1 MFKNIL
7 LYAVL
12 LLANSTYCYS
22 QIDALFDY
30 KTYYQPDT
38 WKPYIETHLSV
49 NGNSMKMAPISNTH
63 AQGKLG
69 VVLTFEKDNTIIT
82 FSKYDLSSPSFAH
95 HETKTFYDLQ
105 RIEIDTGLLNLEM
118 TLSDLNGDLM
128 QVDTA
133 NIQLQVPDIS
143 KDSIHLV
150 NLELIQSMTRDSS
163 QSVLQKAG
171 FEIIPKLLKYYPE
184 NEDVLRFYSECYFPQ
199 LSENET
205 KPIVIRYYIKPEGR
219 TTQMIGMNAPKRI
232 NTSKVLPIIGSI
244 NIAALPSGNYEL
256 RLEIINQ
263 AQQII
268 AATGTKIFRNNPK
281 AMLTV
286 VGDPNRLI
294 KESFIGSIN
303 SYDTLKN
310 YIDCLWPI
318 AGADEKEVIEHTF
331 SDANSNITK
340 MQLFFYNF
348 WYARNSLAPSESWVK
363 YRTEVNRVNKSY
375 GSNFRKGYD
384 SDRGI
389 VYLKYGPPNSA
400 TKESEPSAYPYEI
413 WFYQKIGNVA
423 NKRFV
428 FYNPTLI
435 ADDYVLLHS
444 DMLGETRNP
453 NWLTEIYRRA
463 EGDAYGSPNT
473 GGSHWGTRAQDI
485 YNNPR

>member
-1 MFKNIL
+1 MLKNIL

-30 KTYYQPDT
+30 KVYYQPDT
-38 WKPYIETHLSV
+38 WRPYVETHLSI
-49 NGNSMKMAPISNTH
+49 NGGSITMAPISNTH
-63 AQGKLG
+63 VQGKLG
-69 VVLTFEKDNTIIT
+69 VVLTFEKDSSIIT
-82 FSKYDLSSPSFAH
+82 FSKYDLTSPSFAH
-95 HETKTFYDLQ
+95 HETKNFYDLQ
-105 RIEIDTGLLNLEM
+105 RIEIETGSLDLEM

-128 QVDTA
+128 KIDTA
-133 NIQLQVPDIS
+133 NLHLVVPDIS
-143 KDSIHLV
+143 NDSVHLV
-150 NLELIQSMTRDSS
+150 NLELIQTLTRDSS

-171 FEIIPKLLKYYPE
+171 FKIIPKLLKYYPE

-199 LSENET
+199 LSSHET
-205 KPIVIRYYIKPEGR
+205 KAIVIRYYIKLEGR
-219 TTQMIGMNAPKRI
+219 ATQMIGMNPPKRV
-232 NTSKVLPIIGSI
+232 NTSSVLPIIGTI
-244 NIAALPSGNYEL
+244 NIGTLPSGNYEVV
-256 RLEIINQ
+256 LEIINQ

-268 AATGTKIFRNNPK
+268 MSTSTKIFRNNPK
-281 AMLTV
+281 AMLTLS
-286 VGDPNRLI
+286 GDPNQLI
-294 KESFIGSIN
+294 KKSFIGNIN

-318 AGADEKEVIEHTF
+318 ATKDEKEIIEDTF
-331 SDANSNITK
+331 SDKNSNITK

-348 WYARNSLAPSESWVK
+348 WHARNSLAPSESWVK
-363 YRTEVNRVNKSY
+363 YREDVNRVNESY

-400 TKESEPSAYPYEI
+400 TRESEPAAYPYEI
-413 WFYQKIGNVA
+413 WFYQKIGNTA

-444 DMLGETRNP
+444 DMLGESRNP
-453 NWLTEIYRRA
+453 NWLSELYRRA
-463 EGDAYGSPNT
+463 ESDPYGSPNS
-473 GGSHWGTRAQDI
+473 GGGHWGSRAQDI